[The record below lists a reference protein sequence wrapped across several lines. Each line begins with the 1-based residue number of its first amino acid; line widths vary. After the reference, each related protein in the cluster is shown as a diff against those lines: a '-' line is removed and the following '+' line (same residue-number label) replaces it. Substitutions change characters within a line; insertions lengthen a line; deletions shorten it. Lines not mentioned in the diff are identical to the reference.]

1 MAKTLESHVKRLLTA
16 VGAAVSVCLVPS
28 IAAAQEAPP
37 ALEFNFSNPG
47 ARSLGLG
54 GAFVALA
61 DDATAAF
68 ANPAGLVQ
76 LSRSEVSAEFRR
88 REYSTP
94 YTEGGRAQGEP
105 TGWGIDT
112 VDGLRTSRSDEST
125 SGLSFLSFVY
135 PANRWS
141 VALYHHQLADFSI
154 STEVNGLFADAPGGD
169 WIRYEDQLSSTELD
183 IDGTGLTGAFQVSEH
198 LSLGFGVTYFSGS
211 VENRGAGYG
220 VTEET
225 FWERNS
231 FPSDMK
237 WFSSDFTVDDT
248 DVGFNVGLL
257 WKFADSWRVGAV
269 YRKGPRFDYELFNR
283 AGALHPEPEGTIVE
297 SVTDRS
303 IAFPD
308 VWGLGIAYRS
318 PDGSLT
324 VGFEWDR
331 VEYSVIR
338 ETLDSPL
345 ADTSMAA
352 IDDADELRLGVEYVF
367 LSSSPLIAIRG
378 GVWRDPDHRF
388 RYIGDDVFEQA
399 LYQQGE
405 DLLHVTAGVGIAF
418 AKFQIDLGADL
429 SQNSDVLALS
439 AIYSF

>member
-1 MAKTLESHVKRLLTA
+1 MAAAPESHVTRLLTA
-16 VGAAVSVCLVPS
+16 VGAAVSMCFVPS

-37 ALEFNFSNPG
+37 VLEFNFSNPG
-47 ARSLGLG
+47 ARSLGLA

-76 LSRSEVSAEFRR
+76 LSRSEVSVEFRR
-88 REYSTP
+88 RDYSTP
-94 YTEGGRAQGEP
+94 FTAGGRAQGAP

-112 VDGLRTSRSDEST
+112 VDGIRTSRSNETT

-135 PANRWS
+135 PGNKWS
-141 VALYHHQLADFSI
+141 LALFHHRLADFSI
-154 STEVNGLFADAPGGD
+154 STEINGLFADAPGGG

-183 IDGTGLTGAFQVSEH
+183 IVGTGLTGAFQVSEH
-198 LSLGFGVTYFSGS
+198 LSLGFGVTCFSGS
-211 VENRGAGYG
+211 VENRGAGYW

-225 FWERNS
+225 FWDWNS

-237 WFSSDFTVDDT
+237 WFSSEFTVDDT

-257 WKFADSWRVGAV
+257 WKFADSWRIGAV

-283 AGALHPEPEGTIVE
+283 AGALHPEPEGTIVA
-297 SVTDRS
+297 SVTDHS
-303 IAFPD
+303 ITFPD

-318 PDGSLT
+318 PEGSLT

-331 VEYSVIR
+331 VEYSTIG

-345 ADTSMAA
+345 VDTSMAA
-352 IDDADELRLGVEYVF
+352 IDDANELHLGAEYVF
-367 LSSSPLIAIRG
+367 LKSSPLIAIRG

-418 AKFQIDLGADL
+418 TKFQIDLGADL
-429 SQNSDVLALS
+429 SQNSDVVALS